1 MALRLLDHGAV
12 LRRQTRFDQFVE
24 HVAGDQFK
32 LFHAPMRC
40 RELAFVFADSTVE
53 ITKHVL
59 NPMNVIRNRGC
70 VAGNLVLLS
79 VDLEQQFGDAAHRV
93 FDRTDGVLGLCA
105 GRGTAL
111 DLFDDLFRLA
121 AQHID
126 GPADFLSRLACFAG
140 ERLYL
145 VRDNGEG
152 ASLFTGPH
160 GLDRGIERENISRFG
175 NLVDFLA
182 GSPHLVH
189 CRSKAGN
196 VLR

>member
-1 MALRLLDHGAV
+1 
-12 LRRQTRFDQFVE
+12 
-24 HVAGDQFK
+24 
-32 LFHAPMRC
+32 
-40 RELAFVFADSTVE
+40 
-53 ITKHVL
+53 
-59 NPMNVIRNRGC
+59 MNVIGNRGC

-93 FDRTDGVLGLCA
+93 FDRTDRVLGLRA
-105 GRGTAL
+105 GGGTAL

-126 GPADFLSRLACFAG
+126 GPADFLSRLARFAG
-140 ERLYL
+140 ERFYL
-145 VRDNGEG
+145 VGDNGEG

-182 GSPHLVH
+182 RSPHLVH

-196 VLR
+196 VLRQCFNQAQEIADLVERAADKRRAIV